1 MDKPVYMDYHATT
14 PVDPRVA
21 ETMMPFFS
29 EQFGNPASRQH
40 YFGWVAEEAVNA
52 SRTKIAKALNAEPR
66 EIYFTSGATESNNLA
81 VKGVVEAYAQK
92 GKHLITSQ
100 TEHKSVID
108 VCKNLARHGYEIT
121 LLPVDQYGLIDESQL
136 KNAIKDTTVLVSI
149 MIANNEIGTIQ
160 NIVEIGKL
168 CKERGVLFHTDAT
181 QAAGKIPVDVR
192 SMNVDLLSLSGHK
205 IYGPKGIGALYV
217 RSKNPRVKIV
227 AQLDGGGHE
236 RGLRSGT
243 LNVPSIVGLAK
254 ALELCIESMDEE
266 SRRMKMLRDKLER
279 KFFKELD
286 DVYVNGHPQH
296 RLPNNLNMSFLY
308 VEENA
313 IMMGM
318 KDVAVASGSACS
330 SAEPEPSH
338 VLKALHIGKE
348 RETSAIRFGLGR
360 WTTEEEVDYVA
371 GRVVETVKKLRA
383 ISPIRQRR
391 SETDPVF
398 RD

>member
-1 MDKPVYMDYHATT
+1 MVKVPVYMDYHATT
-14 PVDPRVA
+14 PVDPRVLDA
-21 ETMMPFFS
+21 MIPFFT

-40 YFGWVAEEAVNA
+40 YFGWVAEEAVDE
-52 SRTKIAKALNAEPR
+52 SRKKIARMLNAEPR
-66 EIYFTSGATESNNLA
+66 EVYFTSGATESNNLA
-81 VKGVVEAYAQK
+81 IKGVVEAYSQK
-92 GKHLITSQ
+92 GKHVITSQ
-100 TEHKSVID
+100 IEHKSVFD
-108 VCKNLARHGYEIT
+108 VCKKLARRGYDVT
-121 LLPVDQYGLIDESQL
+121 FLPVDQYGLIDIRQL
-136 KNAIKDTTVLVSI
+136 KASIKNSTILVSM

-160 NIVEIGKL
+160 DVAEIGKL
-168 CKERGVLFHTDAT
+168 CREHGVLFHTDAA
-181 QAAGKIPVDVR
+181 QAAGKIPVDVQA
-192 SMNVDLLSLSGHK
+192 MNIDLLSLSGHK
-205 IYGPKGIGALYV
+205 MYGPKGIGALLV

-243 LNVPSIVGLAK
+243 LNVPGIVGLAK
-254 ALELCIESMDEE
+254 AIELCVDSMKEE
-266 SRRMKMLRDKLER
+266 SERLRSLRDKLENR
-279 KFFKELD
+279 LLHELED
-286 DVYVNGHPQH
+286 TYVNGHPAQ

-371 GRVVETVKKLRA
+371 DRTIETVKKLRA
-383 ISPIRQRR
+383 LSPVKRKF
-391 SETDPVF
+391 EAEVH
-398 RD
+398 

>member
-1 MDKPVYMDYHATT
+1 MTKTPVYMDYHATT
-14 PVDPRVA
+14 PVDPRVVDA
-21 ETMMPFFS
+21 MMPFFT
-29 EQFGNPASRQH
+29 ERFGNPASRQH
-40 YFGWVAEEAVNA
+40 HYGWAAEEAVDSA
-52 SRTKIAKALNAEPR
+52 RKTIAHILNAEPC
-66 EIYFTSGATESNNLA
+66 EVYFTSGATESNNLA
-81 VKGVVEAYAQK
+81 IKGVAEANVQK

-100 TEHKSVID
+100 TEHKSVLD
-108 VCKNLARHGYEIT
+108 VCKHLARRGFEIT
-121 LLPVDQYGLIDESQL
+121 FLPVDATGLIDLHQL
-136 KNAIKDTTVLVSI
+136 KEAIRESTVLVSI

-160 NIVEIGKL
+160 NVAEIGKL
-168 CKERGVLFHTDAT
+168 CHERGVLFHTDAT
-181 QAAGKIPVDVR
+181 QAVGNIPVDVQ
-192 SMNVDLLSLSGHK
+192 SLHVDLLSLSGHK
-205 IYGPKGIGALYV
+205 VYGPKGVGALFV
-217 RSKNPRVKIV
+217 RSKNPRVRLT

-243 LNVPSIVGLAK
+243 LNVPGIVGLAK
-254 ALELCIESMDEE
+254 ALELCQEAMPDEAP
-266 SRRMKMLRDKLER
+266 RVATLRDKLQYR
-279 KFFKELD
+279 LLNQLD
-286 DVYVNGHPQH
+286 DTYVNGHPKQ

-371 GRVVETVKKLRA
+371 ERTIETVKKLRA
-383 ISPIRQRR
+383 LNPRKRTSDL
-391 SETDPVF
+391 EVH
-398 RD
+398 